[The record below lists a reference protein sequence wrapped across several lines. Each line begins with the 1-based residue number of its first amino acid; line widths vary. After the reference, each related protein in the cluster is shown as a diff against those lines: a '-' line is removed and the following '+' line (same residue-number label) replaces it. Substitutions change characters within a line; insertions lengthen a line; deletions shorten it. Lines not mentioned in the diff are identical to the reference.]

1 MAILKHYRNGLFE
14 IEIIDDNGEYC
25 GHTLFATSRCDTEI
39 KQYIPSLEV
48 TGTMFAKYYY
58 DGVDKNEV
66 EKDVNSFLDE
76 FYISISENEKN
87 KLINTLYKNLLE
99 EVKYCEKE
107 NKKHS

>member
-1 MAILKHYRNGLFE
+1 MATLRHYRDGLFE
-14 IEIIDDNGEYC
+14 IIDDDNEYY
-25 GHTLFATSRCDTEI
+25 GHTLFATSLCDTEI
-39 KQYIPSLEV
+39 KQYIPSLVV
-48 TGTMFAKYYY
+48 TGTFFAKYYY
-58 DGVDKNEV
+58 NGVKKDEV

-87 KLINTLYKNLLE
+87 KLINALYQNLLE

>member
-1 MAILKHYRNGLFE
+1 MATLQCSKDDFF
-14 IEIIDDNGEYC
+14 EIIDDNGEYC
-25 GHTLFATSRCDTEI
+25 GETLFATSRYDTEI
-39 KQYIPSLEV
+39 KEYIPSLEV

-58 DGVDKNEV
+58 DGVEKNEV
-66 EKDVNSFLDE
+66 EKDVNSFLVE
-76 FYISISENEKN
+76 FDVSISENEKN